1 MSLVMR
7 HWRESGACLAEE
19 TTFLDDIFLRQLM
32 SVGEVDLVIAVPSY
46 NNAETIAKTAQ
57 AIGESV
63 QQNFFRDRV
72 VILNVDGGSSDDTTA
87 VFLNSDWRR
96 DGNRR
101 GLTSLR
107 TIQRVS
113 WQYAKTPSP
122 GAALRTILA
131 AVDLLRARSCAVISG
146 ANTTVTAEWVA
157 NLLRP
162 AYREKLEYVAPLYAR
177 SKFQGLLARDLLY
190 PMIRAIFGLRLRETY
205 SDDWAFSGRLAAQ
218 CLEQDVW
225 GQEAVRARPEAW
237 MAVTAICWGYRCGQ
251 SFLGPKSPPP
261 GAGMDTVEA
270 IRQTVGSLFWC
281 LELYQEHWRERTGS
295 QPIPTFG
302 PEQEIL
308 ADGAPS
314 NPEKTWELFSSG
326 VAELEPV
333 LSSIL
338 AEETLGRLRELARS
352 EREHFRFESDL
363 WVTALYEFAAAYH
376 HAVINR
382 DHVVQAL
389 VPLYRGRLY
398 SFLLQHARSSVQEMQ
413 ADAEALCVEF
423 ERQKPY
429 LIERWKRKG

>member
-32 SVGEVDLVIAVPSY
+32 SVGEADLVIAVPSY

-63 QQNFFRDRV
+63 QQNFFRERV

-87 VFLNSDWRR
+87 VFLNSDWQK

-113 WQYAKTPSP
+113 WQYAKTPSQ

-162 AYREKLEYVAPLYAR
+162 SYREKLEYVAPLYAR
-177 SKFQGLLARDLLY
+177 TKFQGLLARDLLY
-190 PMIRAIFGLRLRETY
+190 PMIRAIFGLRLREAY
-205 SDDWAFSGRLAAQ
+205 SDDWAFSGRLASQ

-225 GQEAVRARPEAW
+225 GQEVVRARPEAW
-237 MAVTAICWGYRCGQ
+237 MAVTAICWGYR
-251 SFLGPKSPPP
+251 
-261 GAGMDTVEA
+261 
-270 IRQTVGSLFWC
+270 
-281 LELYQEHWRERTGS
+281 
-295 QPIPTFG
+295 
-302 PEQEIL
+302 
-308 ADGAPS
+308 
-314 NPEKTWELFSSG
+314 
-326 VAELEPV
+326 
-333 LSSIL
+333 
-338 AEETLGRLRELARS
+338 
-352 EREHFRFESDL
+352 
-363 WVTALYEFAAAYH
+363 
-376 HAVINR
+376 
-382 DHVVQAL
+382 
-389 VPLYRGRLY
+389 
-398 SFLLQHARSSVQEMQ
+398 
-413 ADAEALCVEF
+413 
-423 ERQKPY
+423 
-429 LIERWKRKG
+429 